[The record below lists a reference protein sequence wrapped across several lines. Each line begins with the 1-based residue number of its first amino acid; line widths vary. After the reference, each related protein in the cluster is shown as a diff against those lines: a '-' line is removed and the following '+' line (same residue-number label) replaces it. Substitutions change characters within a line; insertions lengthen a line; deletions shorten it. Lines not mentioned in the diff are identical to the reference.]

1 MKIVLLE
8 RVQKLGQ
15 MGDIVDVKSGYAR
28 NFLLPFHKAL
38 RATEQNIKYF
48 EDQKST
54 LEAKNLENIKEAE
67 RLKTKINGNSF
78 TLIRS
83 ASDAGALYGSVSAK
97 DIKDVVADNGI
108 LIAKNQIN
116 LEKPIKELGVY
127 KIIISL
133 HPEIS
138 SEITINVARTD
149 EEAKLQ
155 EKGKENKLSDAKSYE
170 NEEEQVEI
178 EKMFDDESMAS
189 KINNDETETANE
201 DLSDET
207 RELNDQKLDPP
218 EDLSTTEENNI
229 SK

>member
-1 MKIVLLE
+1 MKVVLLE

-38 RATEQNIKYF
+38 RATEQNIQYYEK
-48 EDQKST
+48 QKSI
-54 LEAKNLENIKEAE
+54 LEAKNIENIKEAE
-67 RLKTKINGNSF
+67 SLKAKINGISF

-97 DIKDVVADNGI
+97 DIMDVVSENGI
-108 LIAKNQIN
+108 VIAKNQIN
-116 LEKPIKELGVY
+116 LEKPIKELGIY
-127 KIIISL
+127 KIIVSL

-138 SEITINVARTD
+138 SEIIINVARTD

-155 EKGKENKLSDAKSYE
+155 EKGKENNSSDTKSSK
-170 NEEEQVEI
+170 NEEDKIEI
-178 EKMFDDESMAS
+178 DKMFDDESMAA
-189 KINNDETETANE
+189 KINNDNVANASEETTEPDEQKQDTSEDLPKTETKNF
-201 DLSDET
+201 
-207 RELNDQKLDPP
+207 
-218 EDLSTTEENNI
+218 

>member
-83 ASDAGALYGSVSAK
+83 ASDTGALYGSVSAK

-155 EKGKENKLSDAKSYE
+155 EKGKENKLSDAKSSE

>member
-83 ASDAGALYGSVSAK
+83 ASDTGALYGSVSAK

-155 EKGKENKLSDAKSYE
+155 EKGKENKLSDAKSSE

-189 KINNDETETANE
+189 KINNDKTESANE
-201 DLSDET
+201 DFSDET

>member
-83 ASDAGALYGSVSAK
+83 ASDTGALYGSVSAK

-155 EKGKENKLSDAKSYE
+155 EKGKENKLSDAKSSE

-189 KINNDETETANE
+189 KINNDKTETANE
-201 DLSDET
+201 DFSDET